1 MNLHF
6 LQLPE
11 AFSGLLCCFSFPVHR
26 KYFVLHTQQPRQ
38 PEKQGKTNENQ
49 LKFNDY
55 AVCIVATAFSTL
67 QWRRKSKVVG
77 QLFV

>member
-1 MNLHF
+1 M
-6 LQLPE
+6 
-11 AFSGLLCCFSFPVHR
+11 FSKSLISVINVFGCF
-26 KYFVLHTQQPRQ
+26 KNQRQ